1 MPGGSSFSSMSE
13 SPMPAHRASRPTAW
27 AGLFIV
33 LFTVLFF
40 GFNLGGRNL
49 SSPDEGRYAE
59 IPREMV
65 ASGDY
70 VLPRLDGILFFEK
83 PPLLYWVEAAA
94 IKVFGLE
101 EWSLRLG
108 PVLFAVFGCWLVFA
122 AARRFHGTA
131 VGVVSAL
138 ILATT
143 LLYYGLARFL
153 VIDMMVSVLIATT
166 LFLFIL
172 GAEEPVPRRRRW
184 YFRSVYVAAA
194 LAIMAKGLIGVLL
207 PGLVGLVWIALTGR
221 WRLVR
226 EILIPSG
233 IILFLAIAL
242 PWHIAAALRHG
253 DFLWFY
259 FVHEQFLRFTT
270 KIHNRAG
277 PFLYFIPVVY
287 FGFLPWTGYLWHGVK
302 EAMPKS
308 WAGRA
313 DKPVELFLLLWVG
326 LLFLFFSVSD
336 SKLLTYILPIFP
348 ALAVLTGR
356 AITPYLTGEKR
367 GALPV
372 GRVIVIVNGFAAAVI
387 IPACWLA
394 APLARAL
401 RSALDNGTIAPNT
414 PYAGWAG
421 EAIGGLAQVAVYSR
435 IAAPIALPL
444 SVALAIAAIAAI
456 ILSRRHGE
464 RPVIIIALLSAV
476 IGWSAVSAVAARVDL
491 GSAKPLALAIKPRL
505 HDGDF
510 VASFGKLRYDLP
522 VYLDRIVAFVP
533 FGVPGEFKFGAA
545 REDVSNI
552 LMSRAAFWK
561 TWKSNRRG
569 YVIMS
574 RKLYDRMRSNPLGPL
589 YLIAQTSKAV
599 ALTNRPLEGPR

>member
-1 MPGGSSFSSMSE
+1 MPGATSS
-13 SPMPAHRASRPTAW
+13 SPMPESATRTRRPSRRAAW
-27 AGLFIV
+27 AGLFVV

-40 GFNLGGRNL
+40 GFDLGGRNL

-70 VLPRLDGILFFEK
+70 VLPRLDGVLFFEK

-94 IKVFGLE
+94 IKLFGLG

-108 PVLFAVFGCWLVFA
+108 PVLFAIFGCWLVFA
-122 AARRFHGTA
+122 AARRFYGTA
-131 VGVVSAL
+131 TGVTSAL
-138 ILATT
+138 VLATT

-153 VIDMMVSVLIATT
+153 VIDMMVSVLITAT

-184 YFRSVYVAAA
+184 YFRGVYVAAA
-194 LAIMAKGLIGVLL
+194 LAVMAKGLIGVLL

-242 PWHIAAALRHG
+242 PWHVAAALRHG

-270 KIHNRAG
+270 KIHSRTG
-277 PFLYFIPVVY
+277 PFLYFVPVVY
-287 FGFLPWTGYLWHGVK
+287 FGFLPWSGYLWHGAK

-313 DKPVELFLLLWVG
+313 DKPVDLFLLLWVV

-356 AITPYLTGEKR
+356 AIAPYLTGERR

-372 GRVIVIVNGFAAAVI
+372 GRVLVIANGFAAAVI
-387 IPACWLA
+387 ILACWLA

-401 RSALDNGTIAPNT
+401 RTALESGTIAPGT
-414 PYAGWAG
+414 AYAGWTEKAIAG
-421 EAIGGLAQVAVYSR
+421 LTQAAVYCG

-476 IGWSAVSAVAARVDL
+476 IGWSAISAIAARVDPETV
-491 GSAKPLALAIKPRL
+491 KPLALAMKPRL
-505 HDGDF
+505 RDGDL
-510 VASFGKLRYDLP
+510 VASFGRLRYDLP
-522 VYLDRIVAFVP
+522 VYLERVVAFVP
-533 FGVPGEFKFGAA
+533 TDVPGEFKFGAA
-545 REDVSNI
+545 REDVSDI
-552 LMSRAAFWK
+552 LMPPAAFWK
-561 TWKSNRRG
+561 IWNSGRRG
-569 YVIMS
+569 YVVMS
-574 RKLYDRMRSNPLGPL
+574 RTRYERMRANPPGPL
-589 YLIAQTSKAV
+589 HLVAQTRNAV
-599 ALTNRPLEGPR
+599 VLTNRPLEPPR